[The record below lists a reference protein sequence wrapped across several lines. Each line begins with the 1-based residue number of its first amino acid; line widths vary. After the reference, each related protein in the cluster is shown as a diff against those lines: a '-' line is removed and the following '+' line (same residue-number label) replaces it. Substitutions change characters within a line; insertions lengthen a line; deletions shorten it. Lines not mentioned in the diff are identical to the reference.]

1 MSHPHLSRC
10 LKKTPANVFT
20 PISHSHISFSRPPR
34 LPSIFCPAA
43 DNAEQKVECYLFI
56 YEHCSKVK
64 YLPSPQICVHLVD
77 ASELIPWN
85 CSYVYANK
93 AVVDTPPDGSVPLPP
108 ERQAPLGTTSQW
120 QGGLQPKI
128 IKHAVTGFML
138 YSHKIFIQ
146 ASTRKRPLPGVF
158 SHTDTHTV
166 TTALTVYTSHHCEC
180 RRSSLWS
187 RVSVERHFV
196 NNQ

>member
-43 DNAEQKVECYLFI
+43 DSAEQKVECYLFI

-128 IKHAVTGFML
+128 IKHAVFAQNFHPSINAEEAAAWSL
-138 YSHKIFIQ
+138 
-146 ASTRKRPLPGVF
+146 F
-158 SHTDTHTV
+158 SHRHPHSYYS
-166 TTALTVYTSHHCEC
+166 AHCLHIT
-180 RRSSLWS
+180 SLW
-187 RVSVERHFV
+187 VQEK
-196 NNQ
+196 